1 MQTQRKRKFCEF
13 SEQGE
18 HENLFSDSDESDWLP
33 SLNPS
38 LLVDFTALDLDFVGM
53 HFS

>member
-1 MQTQRKRKFCEF
+1 MSTDNS
-13 SEQGE
+13 SELTEIPGRPS
-18 HENLFSDSDESDWLP
+18 ENLLSDSDESDWLP

-38 LLVDFTALDLDFVGM
+38 LLVDFTALDLDLVGM